1 MTFYQLFGPTGDLNL
16 KYLMET
22 YDYMLKRSV
31 TYLGRI
37 FLLIAKTFP
46 KIYSERKLKF
56 KLHYFMEILEKYKTK
71 ELTTCEQNF
80 PGSNRLCGSIW
91 PRCTM
96 PGITIMFGVSITTL
110 SMKKLSYAYFMT
122 HFVYTVKWH
131 IGNVFNKPPRQNAPT
146 DRVLTSV
153 ILKEIEW
160 AFRKV
165 YPTKIPGMVHQG
177 LLAPQSLQGYKTFFM
192 L

>member
-1 MTFYQLFGPTGDLNL
+1 MILYIMFAKINFQIGNFY
-16 KYLMET
+16 T
-22 YDYMLKRSV
+22 YCSV
-31 TYLGRI
+31 IYVIYTHNIISMNVLSYHLSI
-37 FLLIAKTFP
+37 
-46 KIYSERKLKF
+46 KI
-56 KLHYFMEILEKYKTK
+56 I
-71 ELTTCEQNF
+71 
-80 PGSNRLCGSIW
+80 
-91 PRCTM
+91 
-96 PGITIMFGVSITTL
+96 FGVSITIL
-110 SMKKLSYAYFMT
+110 SMKKKTLYAYFMT

-177 LLAPQSLQGYKTFFM
+177 LLAPQSLYGFRNQP
-192 L
+192 LDCHD